1 MAKENEK
8 GSPSGVDQSA
18 TPAAGSATPK
28 KRANRQSLDHLGE
41 KERFALRV
49 VLQARSACN
58 TLADKIKRGQIPS
71 GEEMQACSL
80 LSGAIAKDMFA

>member
-1 MAKENEK
+1 MAKESSG
-8 GSPSGVDQSA
+8 GSSSVVDQSQSAASGSPA
-18 TPAAGSATPK
+18 TKPK
-28 KRANRQSLDHLGE
+28 AKRQDLSHLGE

-49 VLQARSACN
+49 VLQARGACN

-71 GEEMQACSL
+71 GEEMQACSI